1 MHLHF
6 KINQPC
12 FFSKKDKNA
21 FLKLLIK
28 QGQVESPNLTKIN
41 DCHLLGMAYMNGKP
55 IGIAAIKGRQDKPF
69 DYANVPEM
77 KAQYGEYELGYG
89 YVESECRGLSIS
101 GMILILLLKK
111 LGTKDVFGV
120 TEMAEKNPIRHFL
133 VKKGFTQIGETYKGK
148 CTGNPIGLFLKL
160 GKETT
165 NGVQYNHVSQFS
177 SMNNS
182 KNGLVRQRAS

>member
-1 MHLHF
+1 MKLHF

-12 FFSKKDKNA
+12 FFSKKDKND
-21 FLKLLIK
+21 FLQLLIK
-28 QGQVESPNLTKIN
+28 QGQITNPDMTKIN
-41 DCHLLGMAYMNGKP
+41 ECHLLGMAYIDGKP

-89 YVESECRGLSIS
+89 YVEPECRGLSIS
-101 GMILILLLKK
+101 GEILTLLLKK
-111 LGTKDVFGV
+111 LGNKDVFGI
-120 TEMAEKNPIRHFL
+120 TEMAEKNPIRRFL

-160 GKETT
+160 GKETVD
-165 NGVQYNHVSQFS
+165 GLQHNHVSQFS

-182 KNGLVRQRAS
+182 KNGLIRQRVS